1 MIHRTVP
8 ELYRSSLLDLHGAC
22 RTPKE
27 HLCDKLIMDGLLGTF
42 VFFREENREDHIDT
56 RVVGAAI
63 GYHARVEVHLRHI
76 LKSFPHR
83 RYLH

>member
-1 MIHRTVP
+1 M
-8 ELYRSSLLDLHGAC
+8 
-22 RTPKE
+22 
-27 HLCDKLIMDGLLGTF
+27 IMDGLLGTF

>member
-1 MIHRTVP
+1 
-8 ELYRSSLLDLHGAC
+8 
-22 RTPKE
+22 
-27 HLCDKLIMDGLLGTF
+27 MDGLLGTFVFQGNILGTF

-63 GYHARVEVHLRHI
+63 GCHTRVEVHLRHI

-83 RYLH
+83 RYLDSSSQKPITSSIR